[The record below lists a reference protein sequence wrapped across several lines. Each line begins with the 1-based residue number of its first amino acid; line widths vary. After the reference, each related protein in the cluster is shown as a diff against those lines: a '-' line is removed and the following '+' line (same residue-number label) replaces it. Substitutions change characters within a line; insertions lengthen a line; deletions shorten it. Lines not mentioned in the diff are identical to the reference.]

1 MKKLLVMFIGLS
13 LLGAVAMS
21 SGCRA
26 EVDPD
31 GNVATNAPLPR

>member
-1 MKKLLVMFIGLS
+1 MKKLLAMFVGLS
-13 LLGAVAMS
+13 LLGAVALS

-31 GNVATNAPLPR
+31 GNVGSSLPLPR